1 MILTYSMQEIIKKK
15 IILIQILVFLIFQ
28 LNFIDST
35 LKPGDGLEN
44 LKYATNLS
52 KFNKYTLD
60 INEKESNLREP
71 LYPILLSLNISLVD
85 FFFKNQSDDFKYKN
99 YKILNILILLFLGIL
114 TYNYSNH
121 LIKSYIVSN
130 LCFLFICFG
139 HLFSQTNVFLSE
151 SLASIFLLCISF
163 YTLKVVTKKISF
175 KYFFLIFTLIGLASY
190 CKSIFVILVYFYL
203 PILIY
208 YSFKLKNK
216 KILILF
222 FLPYFLL
229 TPLYLWNFSKFKTI
243 TLGTENRS
251 SWILAI
257 RSYYLTINSKEY
269 YYSFLYNNPI
279 LKKKF
284 LNQNIIINK
293 DVERIDE
300 INHKYNFYNYG
311 LTYMLNGKKIDEK
324 IFVSNVDFYK
334 NYSLEEKNLIKKE
347 SIKNIIKQP
356 IRHLFVSFLM
366 LYKGSSFN
374 DVNSIYYYAKEKS
387 MPIKIYFYI
396 HLIIGLV
403 YIPIFIILSTYYVI
417 KKNKFCFFI
426 LPTAIMI
433 AIYSLLTFYVPR
445 YNLMFLP
452 IILILISHFLSNQK
466 LSPKSFI
473 VFK

>member
-44 LKYATNLS
+44 LKYASNLS

-60 INEKESNLREP
+60 INQKESNLREP
-71 LYPILLSLNISLVD
+71 LYPILLSLNISIVD
-85 FFFKNQSDDFKYKN
+85 FFFKNQSKDFKYKN
-99 YKILNILILLFLGIL
+99 YKVLNIIILLFLGLI

-121 LIKSYIVSN
+121 LIKSYITSN

-139 HLFSQTNVFLSE
+139 HFFTQTNVFLSE
-151 SLASIFLLCISF
+151 SLASIFLISISF
-163 YTLKVVTKKISF
+163 YTLKLFRNKFSIKNVL
-175 KYFFLIFTLIGLASY
+175 LIFALIGLGSY
-190 CKSIFVILVYFYL
+190 CKSVFIILIYLYL
-203 PILIY
+203 PILFYFSIK
-208 YSFKLKNK
+208 FKNK

-229 TPLYLWNFSKFKTI
+229 TPLYLWNYSKFKTI

-257 RSYYLTINSKEY
+257 RSYYLTINPKEY
-269 YYSFLYNNPI
+269 YYSFLYNNPV
-279 LKKKF
+279 LKRKF
-284 LNQNIIINK
+284 LNQNKIINES
-293 DVERIDE
+293 VQRIDE

-311 LTYMLNGKKIDEK
+311 LSYMLNSKKIDENN
-324 IFVSNVDFYK
+324 FVSNVDFYK

-347 SIKNIIKQP
+347 SIKNILKRP
-356 IRHLFVSFLM
+356 LKHLFVSFLM
-366 LYKGSSFN
+366 LYKASSFN

-387 MPIKIYFYI
+387 DPIKIYFYI
-396 HLIIGLV
+396 HLIIGFF
-403 YIPIFIILSTYYVI
+403 YIPIFIILTTYYFI

-426 LPTAIMI
+426 LPTSILIMT
-433 AIYSLLTFYVPR
+433 YSLLTFYVPR
-445 YNLMFLP
+445 YNLIFLP
-452 IILILISHFLSNQK
+452 VILISISNFLSNHK
-466 LSPKSFI
+466 LGPKSFI
-473 VFK
+473 SLK